1 MDFEGTLARKV
12 YVLEDEVF
20 QNVSW
25 SITIS
30 SLCLWSRQEGIT
42 PVFNGSGSTTH
53 QNSLFPS
60 SREIPAGAA
69 LLIFISQLTFYH
81 LVKLWLKKQ
90 FSFFHHISR
99 FLSSIAEPVFLLLLT
114 YADQRKKNTLQTP

>member
-1 MDFEGTLARKV
+1 MFLEALLFLPCAFEAGKK
-12 YVLEDEVF
+12 E
-20 QNVSW
+20 S
-25 SITIS
+25 
-30 SLCLWSRQEGIT
+30 

-90 FSFFHHISR
+90 FSFFPHISR